1 MRHCIKN
8 HRKMYYAL
16 YVGQEPVIALDDE
29 GEPLIDEETG
39 EPVQTGQKRNVYTL
53 PVEFNESLSES
64 GETTSV
70 EFGTNTSD
78 YDAIIIAPVNKYP
91 INEESLVWYQSEIKY
106 LDEEHTQVDRNS
118 SDYTVESVKKSVNEV
133 KYVLKRTMK

>member
-8 HRKMYYAL
+8 NRKMYYSL
-16 YVGQEPVIALDDE
+16 YVEQDPVIALDDND
-29 GEPLIDEETG
+29 EPLIDEETG
-39 EPVQTGQKRNVYTL
+39 EPIETGQKRNVYTL
-53 PVEFNESLSES
+53 PVEFNECLSES

-78 YDAIIIAPVNKYP
+78 YDALIIAPVNKYP
-91 INEESLVWYQSEIKY
+91 INEESLIWYQSEIKY
-106 LDEEHTQVDRNS
+106 RDEEHTQVDPKS